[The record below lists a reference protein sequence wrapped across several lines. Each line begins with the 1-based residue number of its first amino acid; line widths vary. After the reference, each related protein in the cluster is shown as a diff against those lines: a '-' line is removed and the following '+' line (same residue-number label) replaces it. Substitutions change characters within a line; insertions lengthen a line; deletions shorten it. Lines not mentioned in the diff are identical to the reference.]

1 MTKSITSFFV
11 SGNAVVMS
19 EDNKE
24 NTLPSENLPSGGDG
38 GTSSDVT
45 AMEVVLTATATE
57 ASSAAP
63 SAVNDTTH
71 HPESMVTDSTR

>member
-1 MTKSITSFFV
+1 
-11 SGNAVVMS
+11 MS

-24 NTLPSENLPSGGDG
+24 NTLPSENLPSGDG
-38 GTSSDVT
+38 GSNSDVT

-57 ASSAAP
+57 ASSAAALP
-63 SAVNDTTH
+63 SAVNDTT

>member
-1 MTKSITSFFV
+1 MNKSINSFLLT
-11 SGNAVVMS
+11 GNAVVMS

-38 GTSSDVT
+38 GSNSDVT

-57 ASSAAP
+57 AASSAAP
-63 SAVNDTTH
+63 SAVHD
-71 HPESMVTDSTR
+71 PESMVTDSTR